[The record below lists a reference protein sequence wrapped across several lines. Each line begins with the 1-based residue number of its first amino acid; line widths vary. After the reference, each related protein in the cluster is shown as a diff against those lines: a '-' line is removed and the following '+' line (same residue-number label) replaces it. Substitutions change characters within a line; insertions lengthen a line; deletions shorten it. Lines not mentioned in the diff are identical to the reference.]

1 MKTNFL
7 KIKTILKLF
16 LLASFSIFFI
26 TSCDDTIKDN
36 AIELSNQFESYKLIG
51 EYHNENLE
59 FIYDNI
65 KKKITENNLENRS
78 SNKDVQAFLTDE
90 FIAQNVSDFAKVNNN
105 ILNFSNFNLE
115 MKNIC
120 LNVSSTYYP
129 INYSLKQ
136 RSASS
141 KDFSSDLDNYNE
153 YQKKYINMILDN
165 DKKDVSSFQAQ
176 IEGIIIEMESDVNLK
191 TDERDIIYL
200 AGAIAYFSYEY
211 WDTNTSKW
219 KTLLSDK
226 QKNSSSAKNSK
237 VATTRAF
244 NWKSMWRS
252 DVEGGVG
259 GGIGGAIAG
268 GTVSLGVLT
277 VPGWVA
283 GAAGGAIGTS
293 AGNAVGQWLF
303 D

>member
-1 MKTNFL
+1 MKTNIL

-26 TSCDDTIKDN
+26 TSCDDTTKDN
-36 AIELSNQFESYKLIG
+36 SIELSNQFESYKLIG

-65 KKKITENNLENRS
+65 KKKITENNLKNRN

-105 ILNFSNFNLE
+105 ILNLSNFNLE
-115 MKNIC
+115 MKDIC
-120 LNVSSTYYP
+120 LSVSSTYYP
-129 INYSLKQ
+129 INYSLRQK
-136 RSASS
+136 SASS
-141 KDFSSDLDNYNE
+141 EDFSSDLDNYNE
-153 YQKKYINMILDN
+153 YQKKYINMILNN

-176 IEGIIIEMESDVNLK
+176 IDSIIVEMESDVNLK
-191 TDERDIIYL
+191 SDERDIVYL

-219 KTLLSDK
+219 ETLLSYN
-226 QKNSSSAKNSK
+226 QQNSSSTKSSK
-237 VATTRAF
+237 VATAMTF